1 VRLQRPK
8 SPHASF
14 QTDGRRKSGCVALG
28 SQAIASEHH
37 NYQGPFK
44 KVDRATLS
52 AIQRSEYRTV
62 DPRAWAG
69 RLIDLDTTLPV
80 LSQLFEP
87 VRDIDKQALEKIS
100 RAARGLYS
108 RHSSDRQIRSIGAP
122 PIQR

>member
-1 VRLQRPK
+1 
-8 SPHASF
+8 
-14 QTDGRRKSGCVALG
+14 VALG

-80 LSQLFEP
+80 ISQQFEP
-87 VRDIDKQALEKIS
+87 VREIDKQAVEKAIQS
-100 RAARGLYS
+100 RERLYL
-108 RHSSDRQIRSIGAP
+108 RHSFDRLIR
-122 PIQR
+122 PIRARPNQR

>member
-1 VRLQRPK
+1 
-8 SPHASF
+8 
-14 QTDGRRKSGCVALG
+14 LG

-80 LSQLFEP
+80 ISQQFEP
-87 VRDIDKQALEKIS
+87 VCEIDKQAVEKDTES
-100 RAARGLYS
+100 RERLYS
-108 RHSSDRQIRSIGAP
+108 RHNSDWQIEPIGAP
-122 PIQR
+122 LIKR